1 MSEADFTP
9 VNKATRPSMRPTDPI
24 TAKIEE
30 DPIARAARRTAELR
44 DHSAVVE
51 NVDEYF
57 IEPGIIPTGWSYE
70 WKRKTV
76 LGAEDPAHQVSLARR
91 GWEPVPAS
99 RHPEMMP
106 MGYTGVEIT
115 RKGMVLMERPM
126 EITEEVRAAEL
137 RKARLQVRAKE
148 EQLSA
153 SPQGQFE
160 RSNKGN
166 DLVKVKKG
174 YEAMPIPEE

>member
-1 MSEADFTP
+1 MSDTDFTP
-9 VNKATRPSMRPTDPI
+9 VNKATRPLMRPTDPV
-24 TAKIEE
+24 TAKTEE
-30 DPIARAARRTAELR
+30 DPVERAARRAAELR
-44 DHSAVVE
+44 NHSEMVE
-51 NVDEYF
+51 SVDEYF
-57 IEPGIIPTGWSYE
+57 IEPGIIPDKWSYE

-76 LGAEDPAHQVSLARR
+76 YGAEDPAHQVSLARR
-91 GWEPVPAS
+91 GWEVVPAS

-115 RKGMVLMERPM
+115 RKGMILMERPL
-126 EITEEVRAAEL
+126 EITDEVRAAEL

-148 EQLSA
+148 EQLTA
-153 SPQGQFE
+153 SPSGQFE

-174 YEAMPIPEE
+174 YEAISIPDE

>member
-1 MSEADFTP
+1 MNEEFIP
-9 VNKATRPSMRPTDPI
+9 VNKSGRPPMRPTDPA
-24 TAKIEE
+24 TSKAEE
-30 DPIARAARRTAELR
+30 DPVARAARRAAELR
-44 DHSAVVE
+44 SHDDMTE
-51 NVDEYF
+51 TTDEYF
-57 IEPGIIPTGWSYE
+57 IEPGIIPQGWSYE

-76 LGAEDPAHQVSLARR
+76 LGAEDPAHQVALARR
-91 GWEPVPAS
+91 GWEIVPAS

-106 MGYTGVEIT
+106 LGYTGVEIT
-115 RKGMVLMERPM
+115 RKGMVLMERPL

-148 EQLSA
+148 EQLTA
-153 SPQGQFE
+153 APQGQFE